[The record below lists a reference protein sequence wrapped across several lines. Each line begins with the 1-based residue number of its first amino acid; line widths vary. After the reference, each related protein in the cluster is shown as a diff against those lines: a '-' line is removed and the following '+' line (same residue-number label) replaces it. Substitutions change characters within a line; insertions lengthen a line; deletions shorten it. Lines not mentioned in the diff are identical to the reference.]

1 MKHDDWLTFHKN
13 RYRDRDRKRE
23 RDYLT
28 PELVNYEFEE
38 SNLKDGD
45 GKTTL

>member
-1 MKHDDWLTFHKN
+1 MADFPQESISRERERRGKEEK
-13 RYRDRDRKRE
+13 E

-38 SNLKDGD
+38 SNLK

>member
-1 MKHDDWLTFHKN
+1 MEREK
-13 RYRDRDRKRE
+13 E

-38 SNLKDGD
+38 SNLKDGE